1 MALHLQ
7 LKPKT
12 LTLTPIRPLSS
23 SIPPSPP
30 PPPPDDSNGDG
41 QPKPPSPPSFSA
53 IFSDIKQSLKTP
65 PSPLRRI
72 PTEPSPPYPPF
83 PPSPNPPVSSIDD
96 IRRKLAELRLKSP
109 NSNPSPNPNPN
120 PNPNHTMSF
129 QELFNKSDAAN
140 KTGPNPSGKPD
151 GGGGSLSYESIRES
165 LRQFRS
171 SPREN
176 TGTRS
181 SFHNSLNLKSLQESL
196 WSPSISAARL
206 PESIFGR
213 ELREKNKGDAPVE
226 EAAAAEGETKALKT
240 EFVKMYTPE
249 ELGEKLRRLRP
260 AAAGKAGKNWF
271 SLKELNGRLAKLRKQ
286 EEGEIQDR
294 IGGVLFVDLKET
306 LEKLKEA
313 DANKNVNMR
322 RLSIL
327 TNLGT
332 NATPPF
338 MLKPPQEQL
347 VENYFHPDH
356 LSSAEKMKMEL
367 QKVRDEFKMSESD
380 CGSSR
385 VQIAQL
391 TTKIK
396 HLSSVLHKKDKHS
409 RKGLHEMVQRR
420 KKLLKYLR
428 RTDWDSY
435 CLVLSKLGLRDVPEY
450 KAPNY
455 KA

>member
-1 MALHLQ
+1 MATDS
-7 LKPKT
+7 PN
-12 LTLTPIRPLSS
+12 PRPLL
-23 SIPPSPP
+23 
-30 PPPPDDSNGDG
+30 
-41 QPKPPSPPSFSA
+41 PSPPSSA
-53 IFSDIKQSLKTP
+53 TSSRV
-65 PSPLRRI
+65 SRPLLHLSAA
-72 PTEPSPPYPPF
+72 SPPNLPPLILPS

-109 NSNPSPNPNPN
+109 NSNPSPN

-151 GGGGSLSYESIRES
+151 GGGGSLSYDSIRES

-196 WSPSISAARL
+196 RSPSISAARL

-213 ELREKNKGDAPVE
+213 ELREKNKGDAPEE
-226 EAAAAEGETKALKT
+226 EAAAVAEGETKALKT

-286 EEGEIQDR
+286 EEEIQDR
-294 IGGVLFVDLKET
+294 IGGVLMRDLKES